1 MYNCESCVGSAVVG
15 EALLQTTAF
24 DALSAPAAEALL
36 RAACASSA
44 WIEAMVIG
52 RPYGSFDALA
62 ARSDETLAGLTWP
75 DLEEALAAHPR
86 IGDRAGGEDRAATW
100 SREEQS
106 GTGAAQA
113 DVAAALRD
121 GNVAYEQRFGHIFL
135 ICATGRTAEQL
146 LTALRERLANDDP
159 AEREVVRRELTAIVR
174 LRLAKTLE

>member
-106 GTGAAQA
+106 GTGAAPA

-121 GNVAYEQRFGHIFL
+121 GNAEYEQRFGHIFL

-174 LRLAKTLE
+174 LRLAKTFE